1 MNSIISIIEMAGGL
15 AFFLFGMNI
24 LGNGLEKV
32 SGGRLEKTLE
42 KITSNIFKSLLLG
55 IVVTAAIQ
63 SSSATTVI
71 VVGLVNAG
79 ILKLKNA
86 IGVIMGA
93 NIGTTVTSIILSFS
107 DVGSNPSAGVVM
119 KFLNPKTIA
128 PIVAVVGIILLM
140 SAKRNKQRIAGEVM
154 IGFGILFNGMFI
166 MTGAVA
172 PLSESPVFQQLFATL
187 SNPILGILA
196 GTIVTAII
204 QSSSASIGIL
214 QAVASSGAVA
224 YSAAIPIIMGQN
236 IGTCVTSLIASVGA
250 NKNAKRAAA
259 VHLYFNIIGTILFTA
274 AVYLIQHFIGF
285 AFWDDTISMS
295 GISGVHII
303 FNLITTV
310 VFIPFVGLLEKLAV
324 FTVRGDKAADQEDE
338 LGEVATLDER
348 FLRSPSI
355 ALARCEEVIVHMGE
369 YAKKNCKRSIR
380 LFSNYDQKKLEVIK
394 EFEDALD
401 RMEDKT
407 HNYLLLV
414 SAQELTESENR
425 TVTYFLK
432 QLSEFERMGD
442 YAMNIA
448 EAAEQLYEEQIKF
461 SEKALAELNAIGDAI
476 DEIVGMTVE
485 MYKTNNVEIAVLVE
499 PLEETIDT
507 LVNALKTRHIER
519 LKNGK
524 CSIDG
529 GIMFLELL
537 SNLERISDHCSN
549 AAVYQI
555 GYANQRDSLDRHAYI
570 KRIHEGQAEDYNKAA
585 AEYHQKYF
593 TRISQ

>member
-1 MNSIISIIEMAGGL
+1 MNNFISIIEMAGGL

-24 LGNGLEKV
+24 LGNGLEKA

-79 ILKLKNA
+79 ILKLRNA

-107 DVGSNPSAGVVM
+107 DVGTNPSAGIVL

-128 PIVAVVGIILLM
+128 PIVAIVGIVLLM
-140 SAKRNKQRIAGEVM
+140 SAKRNKQRVVGEVM

-166 MTGAVA
+166 MTESVA

-214 QAVASSGAVA
+214 QAVAATGAVSF
-224 YSAAIPIIMGQN
+224 SAAVPIIMGQN

-250 NKNAKRAAA
+250 NKNAKRAAS
-259 VHLYFNIIGTILFTA
+259 VHLYFNIIGTVLFTIG
-274 AVYLIQHFIGF
+274 VYLFQHFVGF
-285 AFWDDTISMS
+285 SFWDDKITMG

-303 FNLITTV
+303 FNLVTTV
-310 VFIPFVGLLEKLAV
+310 IFIPFVGLLEKLAV
-324 FTVRGDKAADQEDE
+324 LTVRGDKIADQEDE

-348 FLRSPSI
+348 FLRSPSL
-355 ALARCEEVIVHMGE
+355 ALARCEEVITHMGE
-369 YAKKNCKRSIR
+369 YAKKNCKRAIK
-380 LFSNYDQKKLEVIK
+380 LFSKYDTKKVEVIK

-407 HNYLLLV
+407 HNYLLQV
-414 SAQELTESENR
+414 STQELTETESR
-425 TVTYFLK
+425 TVTYYLK

-442 YAMNIA
+442 YAMNIS
-448 EAAEQLYEEQIKF
+448 EAAVHLYEEQVKF
-461 SEKALAELNAIGDAI
+461 SDKALSELDAVGDAI
-476 DEIVGMTVE
+476 DEIVGLTVD
-485 MYKTNNVEIAVLVE
+485 MFKSSSVDTAILVE

-507 LVNALKTRHIER
+507 LVDTLKTRHIER

-549 AAVYQI
+549 AAVYLI
-555 GYANQRDSLDRHAYI
+555 GYVNHRDSLDRHAYI
-570 KRIHEGQAEDYNKAA
+570 KRIHEGQAEDYNKSAS
-585 AEYHQKYF
+585 EYHQKYF